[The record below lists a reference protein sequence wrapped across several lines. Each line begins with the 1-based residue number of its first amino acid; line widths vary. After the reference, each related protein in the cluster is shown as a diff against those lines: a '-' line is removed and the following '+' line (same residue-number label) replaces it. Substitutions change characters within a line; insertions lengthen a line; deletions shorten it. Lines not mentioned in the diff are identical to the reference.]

1 MKYVV
6 MRKTLTIISMGSI
19 VLMVLGLIATYFM
32 TLDKKYIPFFI
43 YVNIIVQ
50 ALVIT
55 SYILL
60 RTNRPKDLKIVRH
73 KFENKFKKG
82 DMDIFPEHIFSTNPR
97 NATIFKI
104 YWQVSEF
111 TKENPPEFVVD
122 IKGRYGEVI
131 NDIKNHIL
139 NFKIGTEKDILVCK
153 GDIIVKPNEKINF
166 KFKKD
171 VKVKMFILEE
181 VYIF

>member
-1 MKYVV
+1 MKKRY
-6 MRKTLTIISMGSI
+6 LS
-19 VLMVLGLIATYFM
+19 MVLTGLILTTLLTGCSSSYSSTSASSDSKSDKLVTLKVNLAT
-32 TLDKKYIPFFI
+32 
-43 YVNIIVQ
+43 N
-50 ALVIT
+50 
-55 SYILL
+55 
-60 RTNRPKDLKIVRH
+60 
-73 KFENKFKKG
+73 E
-82 DMDIFPEHIFSTNPR
+82 FSDESL
-97 NATIFKI
+97 A
-104 YWQVSEF
+104 EF